1 MMFTKSVLEMR
12 EPFSALA
19 VSRDCLVFS
28 FIGVCFL
35 VIGC

>member
-1 MMFTKSVLEMR
+1 MTFTKSFLEMR

-28 FIGVCFL
+28 FIGGVSFIEC
-35 VIGC
+35 